1 MLDII
6 TASCQ
11 HLLQSL
17 SVSVSEQTYL
27 GYLLELAVGEAAFFG
42 RLQRNLVVVHK
53 GLVNPQLTGLVE
65 VNRE

>member
-6 TASCQ
+6 AASYQ
-11 HLLQSL
+11 HLLPSP

-27 GYLLELAVGEAAFFG
+27 RYLLELAVGVAAFFG

>member
-1 MLDII
+1 MLDIVFI

-17 SVSVSEQTYL
+17 SVSEHTYL
-27 GYLLELAVGEAAFFG
+27 RYLLELAVGVAAFFG

>member
-6 TASCQ
+6 TASYQ
-11 HLLQSL
+11 HLLPSP

-27 GYLLELAVGEAAFFG
+27 RYLLELAVGVAAFFG

-53 GLVNPQLTGLVE
+53 GLVNPQLTGLIE

>member
-1 MLDII
+1 MLDTV

-17 SVSVSEQTYL
+17 SAFVSEQTYL
-27 GYLLELAVGEAAFFG
+27 RYLLELAVGVAAFFR